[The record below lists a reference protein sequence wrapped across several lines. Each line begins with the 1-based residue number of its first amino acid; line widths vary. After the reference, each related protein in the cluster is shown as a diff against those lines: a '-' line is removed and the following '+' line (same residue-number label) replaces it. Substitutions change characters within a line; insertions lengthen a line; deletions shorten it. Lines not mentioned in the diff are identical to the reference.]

1 MSVYRPTQGDRRT
14 EELNKR
20 VYQRNIPSA
29 ELQAQ
34 FSPRPVNTK
43 YGFLPILDQRMPSQT
58 AITVQP
64 LYSVGA
70 VFNPGSDQGP
80 WSGYASH
87 VNDESKL
94 RNQFFG
100 LQTAAQARYIPS
112 SRSDLY
118 QLPEFSS
125 PEVAMREQPFPGLF
139 DSLPPTEFNPNP
151 NPAVVGTRLFDNCTR
166 QQIKDGP
173 AFC

>member
-20 VYQRNIPSA
+20 VYARNVPSA

-58 AITVQP
+58 AIQVQP
-64 LYSVGA
+64 LYNVGA
-70 VFNPGSDQGP
+70 VFNPGTGEGP

-94 RNQFFG
+94 RNQFYG
-100 LQTAAQARYIPS
+100 LQTSAQAAYIPS
-112 SRSDLY
+112 SKSDMY
-118 QLPEFSS
+118 QTPAFSS
-125 PEVAMREQPFPGLF
+125 AEAASRDQPFPGLF
-139 DSLPPTEFNPNP
+139 ATLPATQFNPNP
-151 NPAVVGTRLFDNCTR
+151 NPAIVGTRLFDNCTR